1 MLIFFY
7 KNFVF
12 KILNLYKFVDSWIVL
27 MNIEYDNNII
37 ILVNVY
43 VLNLENLRMNFYK
56 KVVKWIL
63 LYVMNVENLIFVGD
77 FNCCV

>member
-12 KILNLYKFVDSWIVL
+12 KILNLYKFVDSWILL

-43 VLNLENLRMNFYK
+43 VLNLENLRINFFK

-63 LYVMNVENLIFVGD
+63 LYVMNEENLIFVGD
-77 FNCCV
+77 FNCSV